1 VLTEPS
7 DPIHARS
14 NSRKP
19 CACRLLG
26 IEGWLSREYEEVLLQ
41 GDELI
46 RPGFVRLSVNYFS
59 SELAASF
66 VGDAVRFIADN
77 GWKLLPAYTF
87 LPETGE
93 WRHRCVLSV

>member
-1 VLTEPS
+1 
-7 DPIHARS
+7 
-14 NSRKP
+14 
-19 CACRLLG
+19 
-26 IEGWLSREYEEVLLQ
+26 LQ

-59 SELAASF
+59 SELSASF

-93 WRHRCVLSV
+93 WRHRCVFECLGTRA